1 MDAEKGDKA
10 RQNIIEISRS
20 TLFIFFLSRVYWQPK
35 RGNSSERA
43 RESIRRSDGIVI
55 KPCMQ
60 ENRKK
65 GE

>member
-1 MDAEKGDKA
+1 MDAEKRDKT

-35 RGNSSERA
+35 TGNSSERA
-43 RESIRRSDGIVI
+43 RESIRRSDGTVV
-55 KPCMQ
+55 KVLCARESQ
-60 ENRKK
+60 K